1 MKREEIQQRQQEIIS
16 TFGEWTNHNIRLQEN
31 LYTIDQNRLIGSEV
45 KVQRILQIV
54 ADWTSKSW
62 ENLRVLD
69 LACLEGLYGLEMALQ
84 GAEVVGVDARQ
95 ANVEKARFAKE
106 VLGVNN
112 ISFYQDDVRNLSVEK
127 YGYFDVI
134 LCLGILYHL
143 NVPDVFYLLENI
155 AQTGR
160 GLAVVDTHVSP
171 TSEISYQYQQQT
183 YWGRSYTEHSPESS
197 LQEREKVLWSSLDNV
212 ESFWLTRA
220 SLFHFLHR
228 VGFTSVYECH
238 QPLVRKYEVMREQKQ
253 ADRAT
258 FVAIKGTPTTV
269 KSSPHLYNF
278 PKQEWQETWE
288 K

>member
-1 MKREEIQQRQQEIIS
+1 MKRDEIQKRQQEIIS
-16 TFGEWTNHNIRLQEN
+16 QFGEWTNHNIRLQED
-31 LYTIDQNRLIGSEV
+31 LYTIDQNRLVGSEV

-84 GAEVVGVDARQ
+84 GAEVVGIEARQ

-112 ISFYQDDVRNLSVEK
+112 ISFYQDDVRKLSVEK

-160 GLAVVDTHVSP
+160 GLAIVDTHVSL

-183 YWGRSYTEHSPESS
+183 YWGRSYTEHSPDSS

-212 ESFWLTRA
+212 QSFWLTRA
-220 SLFHFLHR
+220 SLFNFLDR

-238 QPLVRKYEVMREQKQ
+238 QPLVSKYEVMREQKQ

-258 FVAIKGTPTTV
+258 FVAIKGMPTTV
-269 KSSPHLYNF
+269 KSSPHLYHF
-278 PKQEWQETWE
+278 PKQEWQEIWE
-288 K
+288 Q